1 MQTSCRRSRSPRCL
15 TTTPRL
21 GPIVCP
27 RRHPPL
33 PGSRYVPKPGGDL
46 MGTLESLDALLGHAS
61 AQRAT
66 MGSALLRMV
75 GDGEVCTHE
84 EGNRV

>member
-1 MQTSCRRSRSPRCL
+1 
-15 TTTPRL
+15 
-21 GPIVCP
+21 
-27 RRHPPL
+27 
-33 PGSRYVPKPGGDL
+33 